1 MAIDPITLAVGGT
14 LIGGTMSFKGKQ
26 AEAKQAQKI
35 AEYNAQ
41 VAEQEKKVLAEV
53 KRDEEASL
61 RGQSARLVSTQRVMT
76 AASGVQMKGSPM
88 DVVANTYFATEMDAL
103 TIQQAS
109 SREQAMKTQ
118 EAAMTRLEGRAKASG
133 LKYQSYASLINSG
146 TKAAT
151 LMG

>member
-1 MAIDPITLAVGGT
+1 MAIDPISLAVGGT
-14 LIGGTMSFKGKQ
+14 LIGGTMSFTGKQ

-35 AEYNAQ
+35 AEYTAQ

>member
-1 MAIDPITLAVGGT
+1 MAIDPITMAAVGT
-14 LIGGTMSFKGKQ
+14 AVGGTMSFKGKQ

-41 VAEQEKKVLAEV
+41 VAEQEKVALAEV
-53 KRDEEASL
+53 KAQEEVSL
-61 RGQSARLVSTQRVMT
+61 RKNAERLVGTQRVMT
-76 AASGVQMKGSPM
+76 AASGVQTSGSTLNALK
-88 DVVANTYFATEMDAL
+88 DTFFARELDAL
-103 TIQQAS
+103 SIQQAS

-133 LKYQSYASLINSG
+133 LKYQSYASLVNSG
-146 TKAAT
+146 SKAAT

>member
-1 MAIDPITLAVGGT
+1 MSAELAAAGTVVGGV
-14 LIGGTMSFKGKQ
+14 MSFKGQQ
-26 AEAKQAQKI
+26 AQAKQVQQI

-61 RGQSARLVSTQRVMT
+61 RKQSERLVSTQRVMT
-76 AASGVQMKGSPM
+76 AGSGVQMTGSPM
-88 DVVANTYFATEMDAL
+88 TIAAETFFATQMDAL
-103 TIQQAS
+103 NIQQAS

-146 TKAAT
+146 SKAAT

>member
-1 MAIDPITLAVGGT
+1 MSNPIAAGATMLGGV
-14 LIGGTMSFKGKQ
+14 MSFKGNQ
-26 AEAKQAQKI
+26 AQAKQVQQI
-35 AEYNAQ
+35 AEYNAK
-41 VAEQEKKVLAEV
+41 VAENEKVVLAEV

-61 RGQSARLVSTQRVMT
+61 RKQSERLVSTQRVMT
-76 AASGVQMKGSPM
+76 AGSGVQMTGSPM
-88 DVVANTYFATEMDAL
+88 TIAAETFFATQMDAL
-103 TIQQAS
+103 NIQQAS

-146 TKAAT
+146 SKAAT

>member
-1 MAIDPITLAVGGT
+1 ME
-14 LIGGTMSFKGKQ
+14 FKGRQ
-26 AEAKQAQKI
+26 AEAKQVQKI

-53 KRDEEASL
+53 KRDQEASL

-133 LKYQSYASLINSG
+133 LKYQSYASLIQNAE
-146 TKAAT
+146 KAAT

>member
-1 MAIDPITLAVGGT
+1 MAIDPISLAVGGT

-146 TKAAT
+146 SKAAT

>member
-1 MAIDPITLAVGGT
+1 MSAELAAAGTVVGGV
-14 LIGGTMSFKGKQ
+14 MSFKGQQ
-26 AEAKQAQKI
+26 AQAKQVQQI

-41 VAEQEKKVLAEV
+41 AAEQEKKVLAEV

-61 RGQSARLVSTQRVMT
+61 RNQSARLVSTQRVMT
-76 AASGVQMKGSPM
+76 AGSGVQMTGSPM
-88 DVVANTYFATEMDAL
+88 TIAAETFFATQMDAL
-103 TIQQAS
+103 NIQQAS

-146 TKAAT
+146 SKAAT

>member
-1 MAIDPITLAVGGT
+1 MDPITMAAVGT
-14 LIGGTMSFKGKQ
+14 VVGGTMSFKGKQ

-41 VAEQEKKVLAEV
+41 VAEQEKKVIAEI

-61 RGQSARLVSTQRVMT
+61 RKQSERLVSTQRVMT
-76 AASGVQMKGSPM
+76 AGSGVQMTGSPM
-88 DVVANTYFATEMDAL
+88 TIAAETFFATQMDAL
-103 TIQQAS
+103 NIQQAS

-146 TKAAT
+146 SKAAT

>member
-1 MAIDPITLAVGGT
+1 MISGL
-14 LIGGTMSFKGKQ
+14 MEFKGKQ
-26 AEAKQAQKI
+26 AEAKQVQKI

-61 RGQSARLVSTQRVMT
+61 RGQSSRLVSTQRVMT

-103 TIQQAS
+103 AIQQAS

-133 LKYQSYASLINSG
+133 LKYQSYASLIQNAE
-146 TKAAT
+146 KAAT

>member
-1 MAIDPITLAVGGT
+1 MA
-14 LIGGTMSFKGKQ
+14 MFKGRQ
-26 AEAKQAQKI
+26 AEAKQVQKI

-53 KRDEEASL
+53 KRDQEASL

-133 LKYQSYASLINSG
+133 LKYQSYASLIQNAE
-146 TKAAT
+146 KAAT

>member
-1 MAIDPITLAVGGT
+1 MSNPIAAGATMLGGV
-14 LIGGTMSFKGKQ
+14 MSFKGNQ
-26 AEAKQAQKI
+26 AQAKQAQQI
-35 AEYNAQ
+35 AEYNAK
-41 VAEQEKKVLAEV
+41 VAENEKIVLAEV

-61 RGQSARLVSTQRVMT
+61 RKQSERLVSTQRVMT
-76 AASGVQMKGSPM
+76 AGSGVQMTGSPM
-88 DVVANTYFATEMDAL
+88 TIAAETFFATQMDAL
-103 TIQQAS
+103 NIQQAS

-146 TKAAT
+146 SKAAT